1 MPTEFFSKR
10 RRPPPDGVGAAG
22 FKGEM
27 GGVGTARTA
36 ATTNPRPYGG
46 RAEPGALRRRLVR
59 LQYTV
64 SMVPNSN
71 MQSHHM
77 MTAGS
82 PHMPTANP
90 AGAIALISLAPSPPD
105 RANASNAITPRLS
118 SAKSMDCSTVKNVF
132 PTAAAMILD
141 MSCAKEPTSTHGA
154 GT

>member
-1 MPTEFFSKR
+1 M
-10 RRPPPDGVGAAG
+10 A
-22 FKGEM
+22 
-27 GGVGTARTA
+27 TARTA
-36 ATTNPRPYGG
+36 ATTIAGTYGG
-46 RAEPGALRRRLVR
+46 RAEPGALHRRLVR

-90 AGAIALISLAPSPPD
+90 AGAIALISLAPSPLD

-118 SAKSMDCSTVKNVF
+118 SAKSMDCSTVKNVL

-141 MSCAKEPTSTHGA
+141 MSYAREPTSTHGA